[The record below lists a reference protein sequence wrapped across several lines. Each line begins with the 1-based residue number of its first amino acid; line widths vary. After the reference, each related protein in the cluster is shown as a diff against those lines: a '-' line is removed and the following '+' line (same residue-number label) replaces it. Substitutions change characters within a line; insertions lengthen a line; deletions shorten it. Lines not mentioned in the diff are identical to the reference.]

1 MKRKRGEAIWL
12 AVLWPLGV
20 VTLAVIVL
28 WTGWITASTLSV
40 WWNRLLGG

>member
-1 MKRKRGEAIWL
+1 MQRKRGERIWL

-28 WTGWITASTLSV
+28 WTGWISAATLSV
-40 WWNRLLGG
+40 WWARLLGS